1 MAPSVSI
8 ITPCYNAAHTLPGS
22 VESIL
27 SQVYTD
33 WELLLVDDCS
43 TDGTADV
50 IREFRAR
57 DPRIRCLNLPRNG
70 GAAKARNLGIEHAR
84 GRYIAFLDA
93 DDLWRPEKLERQIG
107 LMRTHQ
113 WPISFTAYQKVRA
126 DGSPLSIIGV
136 PEKVDYRGLLKTNYI
151 GCSTAVYD
159 SRKLGKVL
167 MPDIRKRQDFGL
179 WLRLLK
185 QTSHAYGINEPY
197 TLYRVQGDSLSAN
210 KSRTVGYNWHL
221 YRKVEQLPLLQSLY
235 YFFQY
240 ASRGL
245 LRSKAPR
252 LARWLGW
259 LS

>member
-1 MAPSVSI
+1 MAPCVSI

-27 SQVYTD
+27 SQTYTD

-43 TDGTADV
+43 TDRTADV

-57 DPRIRCLNLPRNG
+57 DPRIHCLSLPRNG
-70 GAAKARNLGIEHAR
+70 GAARARNLGIEQAR

-93 DDLWRPEKLERQIG
+93 DDLWRPEKLSHQIE
-107 LMRTHQ
+107 LMRSHR
-113 WPISFTAYQKVRA
+113 WPVSFTAYQKVRA
-126 DGSPLSIIGV
+126 DGSSLNVIGV
-136 PEKVDYRGLLKTNYI
+136 PEKIDYRGLLKTNYI
-151 GCSTAVYD
+151 GCSTAIYD
-159 SRKLGKVL
+159 SGTLGKVL
-167 MPDIRKRQDFGL
+167 MPDIRKRQDYGL

-185 QTSHAYGINEPY
+185 QTPHAYGINHPY
-197 TLYRVQGDSLSAN
+197 TLYRVHDHSLSAS

-221 YRKVEQLPLLQSLY
+221 YRKVEQLPLLHSLY
-235 YFFQY
+235 YFLQY
-240 ASRGL
+240 ASRGA